1 MDSGALKKTLT
12 ELYLG
17 NNARAR
23 RFRLL
28 LLGLDLVLVLPVL
41 FWALTGHGAERG
53 VNLVLAVPVVLDLAA
68 RLWTARHPV
77 KEIFSPYGF
86 ADAAVLVS
94 VLAPLLS
101 ASLSFLLFL
110 RVLRLLRSYRILRRW
125 RTPFGWFH
133 RHEETVFPALNLVIF
148 LYAMT
153 GIVYATESGIN
164 PGIRDWSDA
173 LYFTVTALTTTGFG
187 DVVMKGP
194 HGRMISVIIMI
205 FGVSLFLRLVQVLL
219 RPDKVHF
226 TCPKCGL
233 QRHERDATHCK
244 ACGTILEMPSEGE
257 I

>member
-1 MDSGALKKTLT
+1 MDFGALKTSVT
-12 ELYLG
+12 ELYQG
-17 NNARAR
+17 SSPAAR

-28 LLGLDLVLVLPVL
+28 LLGFDLILVLPVL
-41 FWALTGHGAERG
+41 LWALTGYGAERG
-53 VNLVLAVPVVLDLAA
+53 VNLVLALPAVADIAA

-77 KEIFSPYGF
+77 RELFSPYGF
-86 ADAAVLVS
+86 GDVAVLVS
-94 VLAPLLS
+94 VLAPL
-101 ASLSFLLFL
+101 ASPGFAFLIFL
-110 RVLRLLRSYRILRRW
+110 RVLRLLRSYQIVHRW
-125 RTPFGWFH
+125 RRPFGWFH
-133 RHEETVFPALNLVIF
+133 RHEDTLFPALNLAIF

-153 GIVYATESGIN
+153 GIVYATEAGIN
-164 PGIRDWSDA
+164 PGIRDWTDA

-194 HGRMISVIIMI
+194 HGRMISVVIMI

-219 RPDKVHF
+219 RPDKVF
-226 TCPKCGL
+226 YTCRTCGL